1 MTDFLAHSAPGG
13 NGLTALFCIL
23 LLLTNFIVWWLNENS
38 WPAQFVALPRLL
50 CISNRQVR
58 CIAWTSSAHPTCSLP
73 MRDNLLNL

>member
-58 CIAWTSSAHPTCSLP
+58 CQALLVPCSLP
-73 MRDNLLNL
+73 RQDILPSC